1 MSLTNSLHCES
12 VLITQCG
19 KDTSRVEM
27 LLWSIKDCC
36 IAVCIDNGSTIGF
49 YSSLCRTKYSIN
61 YRVFEFENN
70 ARNLCW
76 EYIRIFHSL
85 LDEAIQL
92 YNLIYCAMSS
102 ALCCN
107 VIQMLSSH
115 WLQCIELAH
124 WLSASWT
131 DHKEQIINEAQTWIT
146 SVFTVHLS
154 ENLHCMIM

>member
-1 MSLTNSLHCES
+1 
-12 VLITQCG
+12 
-19 KDTSRVEM
+19 M

-61 YRVFEFENN
+61 YRVFQFENN

-115 WLQCIELAH
+115 
-124 WLSASWT
+124 
-131 DHKEQIINEAQTWIT
+131 
-146 SVFTVHLS
+146 
-154 ENLHCMIM
+154 